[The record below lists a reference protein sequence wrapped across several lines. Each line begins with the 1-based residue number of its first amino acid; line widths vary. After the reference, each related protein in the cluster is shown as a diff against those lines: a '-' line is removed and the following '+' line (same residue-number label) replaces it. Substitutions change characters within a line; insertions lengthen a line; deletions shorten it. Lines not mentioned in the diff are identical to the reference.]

1 MRTVIT
7 GGAGF
12 IGSHLCERLVSEG
25 HEVVCVDSLI
35 TGSRENLAGIEES
48 PLFTFVQSDVSE
60 TLAVDGQ
67 FDRLLHMAS
76 PASPIHYLKYPIDTL
91 RAGSLGTFHCLEAAR
106 LCSAT
111 FLLTSTSEVYGNPE
125 VSPQP
130 ESYWG
135 NVNPIGVRS
144 VYDESKRFAEAATM
158 AYRREHHVDTKIVR
172 IFNTYGPR
180 MRSYDG
186 RVVPAF
192 INQALAGEDLTVFG
206 DGSQTRS
213 FCFVTDMVEGLC
225 RMLEG
230 NDEGPLNLGNPAEIT
245 VLQLAQEIIALTG
258 SRSGITHKP
267 LPDDDPELRRPDL
280 TRAKKSLGWEPV
292 VGREEGLKR
301 TVNYFRDKS

>member
-35 TGSRENLAGIEES
+35 TGSRENLAAVEDS

-60 TLAVDGQ
+60 SLGVDGA
-67 FDRLLHMAS
+67 FDRLLHLAS
-76 PASPIHYLKYPIDTL
+76 PASPIHYLKYPIETL
-91 RAGSLGTFHCLEAAR
+91 RAGSLGTFNCLTAAR
-106 LCSAT
+106 ECGAT
-111 FLLTSTSEVYGNPE
+111 FLLTSTSEVYGNPAI
-125 VSPQP
+125 SPQP

-158 AYRREHHVDTKIVR
+158 AYRREHGVDTKIVR

-213 FCFVTDMVEGLC
+213 FCFVSDMVEGLC
-225 RMLEG
+225 RMLDG
-230 NDEGPLNLGNPAEIT
+230 NDEGPVNLGNPAEIT
-245 VLQLAQEIIALTG
+245 VLQLAEEIIALTG
-258 SRSGITHKP
+258 STSGITHKP

-280 TRAKKSLGWEPV
+280 TRAKKSLGWEPTV
-292 VGREEGLKR
+292 DREEGLKL
-301 TVNYFRDKS
+301 TIDFFRNTA